1 MTIGFESFGP
11 LAHLTDASYVI
22 SVRPAG
28 ALHTASFPRP
38 IAEVAVAVPLGF
50 PVIRVPED
58 FRVLSANA
66 RNGLATPFSR
76 PRFSLARSLGCP
88 APVLPEQRA

>member
-58 FRVLSANA
+58 FHLQVTSWSAFA
-66 RNGLATPFSR
+66 RQL
-76 PRFSLARSLGCP
+76 LH
-88 APVLPEQRA
+88 QRASKPAQG

>member
-1 MTIGFESFGP
+1 MTTGFESFGP
-11 LAHLTDASYVI
+11 LAHLTNASYVI

-58 FRVLSANA
+58 FPSRRRYVVLQVTSWSAFA
-66 RNGLATPFSR
+66 RQL
-76 PRFSLARSLGCP
+76 LH
-88 APVLPEQRA
+88 QRASKPAQG